1 MSQIRIFISSVQ
13 KEFARERKA
22 LRDFLRGDPLLRR
35 FFDVFLFEDVPAI
48 DRRADE
54 VYLYEVE
61 RCDIYVGIFGDEYG
75 QEDKKGYSPSHREF
89 DLATRLGKHRLIF
102 IKGIDDGG
110 KVLKMQALIKEA
122 GDQVVRRRFVSAAE
136 LVAAIYGSLVQY
148 LDEHELIRS
157 APFDASFCRNATMGD
172 LDEEKIHAFLSL
184 ARRARGF
191 PLPEE
196 STAMEVL
203 IHLNLLDKERPSH
216 AAVLLFGK
224 QPQRFLISSEIKC
237 AHFHGVEV
245 TKPIPFYRVYK
256 GTVFDLVD
264 QAVDFVLSKIDLAVG
279 TRAHSIQAPVAY
291 EIPPEV
297 ISEAIVNAVAHRDYT
312 SNGSVQVMLFADR
325 LEVWNPGTLPPP
337 LTLAKLR
344 KPHGSVPCNPL
355 LAEPLYL
362 TKYIER
368 MGTGT
373 GDMIRRCRNFGLD
386 EPEFSLTDGFV
397 VTIRRKP
404 DLAFKAV
411 GGITGEVTGEVTGGV
426 TGEVQRLLT
435 VLVGEMKRTD
445 IQEALALRHE
455 DYFREAY
462 LVPALTAGMIEMT
475 IPGKPTSSKQ
485 KYRLTQKGRDLVAKL
500 TEEGK

>member
-1 MSQIRIFISSVQ
+1 M
-13 KEFARERKA
+13 
-22 LRDFLRGDPLLRR
+22 
-35 FFDVFLFEDVPAI
+35 
-48 DRRADE
+48 
-54 VYLYEVE
+54 
-61 RCDIYVGIFGDEYG
+61 
-75 QEDKKGYSPSHREF
+75 H
-89 DLATRLGKHRLIF
+89 
-102 IKGIDDGG
+102 
-110 KVLKMQALIKEA
+110 ALIEAA

-136 LVAAIYGSLVQY
+136 LVAALYGSLVQY

-157 APFDASFCRNATMGD
+157 APFDASFCRNATISD
-172 LDEEKIHAFLSL
+172 LDEERIHAFVSQ

-196 STAMEVL
+196 ATAIEAL
-203 IHLNLLDKERPSH
+203 THLNLLDKDRPSN

-224 QPQRFLISSEIKC
+224 QPQRFLISSEVKC

-245 TKPIPFYRVYK
+245 TKPIPSYRVYK

-264 QAVDFVLSKIDLAVG
+264 QAVDFVLSKIDIAVG
-279 TRAHSIQAPVAY
+279 TRALSIQAPVAY

-297 ISEAIVNAVAHRDYT
+297 ISEAIVNAVAHRDYS

-325 LEVWNPGTLPPP
+325 LEVWNPGTLSPP
-337 LTLAKLR
+337 LTIAKLR
-344 KPHGSVPCNPL
+344 KPHGSIPCNPL

-373 GDMIRRCRNFGLD
+373 GDMIRRCRNVGLD
-386 EPEFSLTDGFV
+386 EPEFALTDGFV

-404 DLAFKAV
+404 ELAFKAV
-411 GGITGEVTGEVTGGV
+411 GGITGEVTGEVTGEL
-426 TGEVQRLLT
+426 TGEVQRLMT

-462 LVPALTAGMIEMT
+462 LTPALTAGMIEMT

-485 KYRLTQKGRDLVAKL
+485 KYRLTQKGRDLIAKL
-500 TEEGK
+500 AKEAGTDGK

>member
-1 MSQIRIFISSVQ
+1 MNAIRIFISIVQ
-13 KEFARERKA
+13 KEFAKERAA

-35 FFDVFLFEDVPAI
+35 FFDVFFFEDVPAI

-54 VYLYEVE
+54 VYLHEVE
-61 RCDIYVGIFGDEYG
+61 RCDIYVGLFGKEYG
-75 QEDKKGYSPSHREF
+75 KEDEKGHSPTHREF
-89 DLATRLGKHRLIF
+89 DLATQLGKHRLIF
-102 IKGIDDGG
+102 VKGAVDTG
-110 KVLKMQALIKEA
+110 KAPKMQALIKEA

-136 LVAAIYGSLVQY
+136 LVASMYGSLVQY

-157 APFDASFCRNATMGD
+157 APFDASFCRNATIDD
-172 LDEEKIHAFLSL
+172 LDEEKIHTFLSR

-224 QPQRFLISSEIKC
+224 HPQRFLISSEIKC
-237 AHFHGVEV
+237 AHFHGVEA
-245 TKPIPFYRVYK
+245 TKPIPFYRIYK

-264 QAVDFVLSKIDLAVG
+264 QAVDFVLSKINLAVG
-279 TRAHSIQAPVAY
+279 TRSQSVQAPVAY
-291 EIPPEV
+291 EMPPEV
-297 ISEAIVNAVAHRDYT
+297 IREAIVNAVAHRDYT

-325 LEVWNPGTLPPP
+325 LEVWNPGTLSPP

-344 KPHGSVPCNPL
+344 KPHGSVPFNPL

-373 GDMIRRCRNFGLD
+373 GDMIRRCRNVGLA
-386 EPEFSLTDGFV
+386 EPEFALTDGFV

-404 DLAFKAV
+404 ELAFKAV
-411 GGITGEVTGEVTGGV
+411 GGITGEVTGEV
-426 TGEVQRLLT
+426 QRLLT
-435 VLVGEMKRTD
+435 VLVGELKRTD

-462 LVPALTAGMIEMT
+462 LVPALTAGVIEMT
-475 IPGKPTSSKQ
+475 IPDKPTSSKQ
-485 KYRLTQKGRDLVAKL
+485 KYRLTPKGRDLIVKLAKE
-500 TEEGK
+500 TGGDGK